1 MLIGYF
7 WVDLAPDEEHF
18 RQQLDY
24 CCILE
29 ERQLLVS
36 ATHILLDLLIEKDVA
51 FLSYLVLTAYFLS
64 GLTGAFIRGFL
75 GSDRGPYFVFDF
87 GPPLASFFNVDHL
100 FLVASRQAN
109 FCYQFELKGTTS
121 NRSLQ
126 TLNLGIP
133 LVLVVRMLKT
143 SSFLCYSERRMY
155 LSKLYSSTSL

>member
-1 MLIGYF
+1 MQGLLTDQHRQLADDLRVVLLARWTKGVKF
-7 WVDLAPDEEHF
+7 LGRLLDERPVKVLKLPLWVDLAPDEEHF

-100 FLVASRQAN
+100 FLVASRLAN
-109 FCYQFELKGTTS
+109 FCYQF
-121 NRSLQ
+121 
-126 TLNLGIP
+126 
-133 LVLVVRMLKT
+133 
-143 SSFLCYSERRMY
+143 
-155 LSKLYSSTSL
+155 